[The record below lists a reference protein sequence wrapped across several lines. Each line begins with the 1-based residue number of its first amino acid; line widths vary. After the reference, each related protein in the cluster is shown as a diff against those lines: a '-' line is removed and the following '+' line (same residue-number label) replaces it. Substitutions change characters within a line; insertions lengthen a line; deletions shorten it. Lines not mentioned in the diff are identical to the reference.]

1 MRTILLAAAAVVALS
16 LPAAAQTQTEH
27 DAHHPEATATPQQM
41 QPGAPMQQGQMQPG
55 QMQPGQMG
63 MSGQGGMM
71 SGMMGQGGMMG
82 GMMGKGAGMGQ
93 GGMMMGGA
101 LGPCAMMTGKTLDLT
116 AAEAKTLVDAMLI
129 RHGNDRLRAGTVE
142 QQGDKLVAVIETVDG
157 SLVSRVAVDPKT
169 GMMQPTD

>member
-1 MRTILLAAAAVVALS
+1 MRTILLAAAAVAALS
-16 LPAAAQTQTEH
+16 LPAAAQTQSEH
-27 DAHHPEATATPQQM
+27 DTHHPDATSAPQQM
-41 QPGAPMQQGQMQPG
+41 QPGAPMHPGAPMQQG

-82 GMMGKGAGMGQ
+82 GMMGKGHGH

-101 LGPCAMMTGKTLDLT
+101 LGPCAMMTGKPLDLT

-157 SLVSRVAVDPKT
+157 SLVSKVAVDPKT
-169 GMMQPTD
+169 GMMQPAE

>member
-1 MRTILLAAAAVVALS
+1 MRTILMAAAAVVALS

-27 DAHHPEATATPQQM
+27 DAHHPDATATPQQM
-41 QPGAPMQQGQMQPG
+41 QPGVPMQPG

-101 LGPCAMMTGKTLDLT
+101 LGPCAMMTGKPLDLT

-129 RHGNDRLRAGTVE
+129 RHGNDRLRAGPVE

-157 SLVSRVAVDPKT
+157 SLVSKVTVDPKT
-169 GMMQPTD
+169 GMMQPAE